1 MQKPRSYYG
10 KRYRSND
17 AFGDWIFWRF
27 IFILNEKVHKIV
39 FRTPLRDPDKP
50 RKRIF
55 GAWMRDDHII
65 DYGNEKLI
73 YEKSVL
79 YIDPEL
85 HQKNDEAILSTL
97 LHELAHILFADTLK
111 EQSIKRIE
119 KLLFNNLSPTQKQ
132 ALARFLPKKNEGIDK

>member
-1 MQKPRSYYG
+1 MS
-10 KRYRSND
+10 
-17 AFGDWIFWRF
+17 
-27 IFILNEKVHKIV
+27 
-39 FRTPLRDPDKP
+39 
-50 RKRIF
+50 
-55 GAWMRDDHII
+55 DDHII
-65 DYGNEKLI
+65 EYGNEKLI
-73 YEKSVL
+73 YEKNVL

-132 ALARFLPKKNEGIDK
+132 ALARFLPKKN